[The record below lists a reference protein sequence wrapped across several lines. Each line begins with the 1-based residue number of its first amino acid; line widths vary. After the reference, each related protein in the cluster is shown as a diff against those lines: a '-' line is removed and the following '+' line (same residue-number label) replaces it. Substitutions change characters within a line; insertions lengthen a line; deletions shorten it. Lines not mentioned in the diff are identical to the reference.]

1 VNRKKLWRV
10 AVRGVLDEEIRRP
23 LWEFPPDA
31 ASAVLSERAKRH
43 ILQNDPEPTGDSEYS

>member
-1 VNRKKLWRV
+1 MNRKKLWRV